1 MPELKHHFRAGKMNK
16 DLDERLVP
24 NGEYRDAQNIEIST
38 SEGDDVG
45 SVQNVVGNTKIV
57 GKTFDSNKKV
67 ITSNWSGFGLTN
79 AKTIGSVVDNEHDKI
94 YWFVTADNA
103 DCIIEYD
110 DVKGIISPVLVDT
123 SDILNF
129 TSDQYITG
137 INVLEGML
145 LWTDNKSEPKKID
158 INIFKSGC
166 ADNFTT
172 HTKYTGDIILS
183 TQLSAASDFKE
194 EHITV
199 AKQAPIT
206 APTLT
211 MAKSKRGGNGT
222 GTSPVIISNSTAG
235 LFADADGNGKA
246 SGTSVNLT
254 FTPAP
259 NFQVGDIV
267 VLTAQYEEQI
277 SQINYEIKGRIT
289 SLSNGTQTA
298 SLKILSIPVEVAYV
312 PLVWEVLLEEDDVI
326 FEKKMVRF
334 GYRWKYTS
342 GEYSVFSPFSEL
354 AFLPST
360 FEYLSSDGFNV
371 GMINNLRDLKI
382 TVPSIY
388 PVDVEEIDILYKESN
403 ANNIYVVDTLKRDSY
418 NNFDLVY
425 QLKSD
430 LISKTVETNQI
441 LRPWDN
447 VPRKAK
453 AQEVT
458 ANRLIYG
465 NYLQQY
471 NIPNYNLPDITLSI
485 DNSDIT
491 TVKEP
496 ELSIKTLRTYQ
507 AGVVYID
514 KYNRQSPVFTNDT
527 ASIQLPKKFANKVN
541 KLKVSLSN
549 TPPEWATHFKYYIK
563 EPSNEYYNL
572 SMDRYYL
579 AEDGNVWLSFPS
591 SERNKVQED
600 TYIIL
605 KKQHDSD
612 VFVEDKARYKILDI
626 QNEAPDFIKL
636 VKRANAAVECVAHDS
651 NIPQVG
657 STSFKFKGP
666 DPLDNPGFAASF
678 TSDNLI
684 QLIVAGSKSAKYQ
697 VVSGGYTGVEDSG
710 SAPKHVYSVTI
721 GEPLKE
727 GETHLDGLA
736 DGDSIT
742 IVLYEEKFK
751 RKPEHSG
758 RFFVK
763 INRDSAFETN
773 IIDTFQTEEQEWGI
787 KNSQTIDAN
796 NANTGAG
803 SSIGSESWFDTSDR
817 NASLRITQANN
828 GHPKI
833 GNNTFKLYRAGA
845 PGQPRPNRRKHDKG
859 DSINAFLKAIDTPGT
874 YIRFKNSSGQT
885 GEIYEITNSVRNYQF
900 RRTSGK
906 KYFSAKRRE
915 YVVTFQ
921 HWKNGGSYEDSF
933 TFPSSGNNFN
943 NAISEIQIMEKVI
956 DQDNELLTSTNPAIW
971 ETEPKETTELDLYF
985 ETGSTLAI
993 SQHGSEH
1000 ELAFKNCYSFGNGV
1014 ESDRLRDDF
1023 NAIKIDKGVKVSTV
1037 LAEQYKEEQKK
1048 NGLIYSGIFNSTSG
1062 TNRLNQFIQGEAITK
1077 DLNPHYGGIQ
1087 KLHARNTDLVVLC
1100 EDKCLKVL
1108 ANKDALFEA
1117 GGNAQLTATNR
1128 VLGQSIPFSGNYG
1141 ISKNPESF
1149 AEYAFRMYFTD
1160 KNRGAVIRLSM
1171 DGITPISDAGMRD
1184 FFNDNL
1190 PTADKLIGSYDT
1202 KKGAYN
1208 LTLPTTTVCFDEKIN
1223 GWPSFKSF
1231 IPEAGASLNNKYFT
1245 MNQGELWIH
1254 NNPVRNNFYGVQY
1267 DSSVVL
1273 LINDIAETIKG
1284 FKTLNYSGT
1293 RSRVYTYDYDNE
1305 TETFT
1310 PGWFAEYI
1318 NTDTQQ
1324 GFVKQFIKKEN
1335 RYYNSL
1341 KGVATQLSNLDAQ
1354 EFSVQGLGQFT
1365 ALSGDVSLSDK
1376 TVTTNLTGIANATV
1390 EALTFDV
1397 EVGQE
1402 IHSTKASGTI
1412 TITPDTGFTLTAS
1425 DLSVSSTGSFVD
1437 SVSFAQSGDNVIATV
1452 NFTDGVNMPSNDL
1465 AINLA
1470 VSGDAA
1476 ALVYR
1481 LHDLNFDINS
1491 DSNIV
1496 VTKTYIGSGNKTAE
1510 PVNSATGF
1518 EAVYDGSTFET
1529 VAKVEF
1535 NLASTHEFK
1544 KPPQYKILKED
1555 DLIESQYEITFQD
1568 KDASN
1573 ADITIGVGGKT
1584 LSDVDKRIFT
1594 VKYKFPAQDT
1604 SKDNIQF
1611 NAISVERQTAQANKI
1626 NGYRWNSTNTVSRY
1640 AQTIDLYVY
1649 GFEGAT
1655 FTLSQAI
1662 DGGTSKFWDGDSF
1675 ETATVGY
1682 KGKIRVARVA
1692 DTSKFKEYEVIN
1704 VVDGNGYWKLAV
1716 QNHSGSVSPLGTFP
1730 QGDDVV
1736 VSLFDQSGTVYSG
1749 FNAKTYDFEQNTS
1762 DSDPGA
1768 GKVKFDQTALQNV
1781 TEIFID
1787 EVDKTSTNLDAQFT
1801 TLMNTSVT
1809 PATTLTVP
1817 SGGIFTVPVEFFE
1830 TSVSKA
1836 YVFTIAGVGST
1847 SLLSPLMGNVYNTA
1861 TPPVVQN
1868 PFTINQFADVTLTVA
1883 ATSSNMTVT
1892 SSNFTQ
1898 TSQALSSP
1906 NEESDVAKLDVTFTA
1921 TATGNI
1927 SQITDAE
1934 IEDFTNHN
1942 SNNFN
1947 LEFAAN
1953 LPTINNVPSTKT
1965 LSYTGSMLID
1975 TYGSADTTMSLN
1987 LDNFFNVAGGSG
1999 GAILL
2004 NAQVTGGNGGFIN
2017 IGKLTYDDGTF
2028 STTNGKTI
2036 HIGTANNTN
2045 ITGTGTIFG
2054 NFFGNDINGITLSI
2068 TPGAGNTDTGTSC
2081 FDNMTI
2087 TKGTLSGSGASQD
2100 LTYTWSAQFDE
2111 TITSSSIPDY
2121 NVQVS
2126 LSEEP

>member
-45 SVQNVVGNTKIV
+45 SIQNVLGNTKIT
-57 GKTFDSNKKV
+57 GKTYDSNSQS
-67 ITSNWSGFGLTN
+67 ITANWSGFGLTN
-79 AKTIGSVVDNEHDKI
+79 AKTIGSVVDNEHDTI

-110 DVKGIISPVLVDT
+110 DAKGIISPVLVDT
-123 SDILNF
+123 NNILNF

-137 INVLEGML
+137 VNVLEGML

-166 ADNFTT
+166 SGNFTT
-172 HTKYTGDIILS
+172 HTKYNGDLILS
-183 TQLSAASDFKE
+183 TQLSSVAAFTEDQ
-194 EHITV
+194 ITV

-211 MAKSKRGGNGT
+211 MSKSKRGGNGT
-222 GTSPVIISNSTAG
+222 GTTPVIISNSTAG

-246 SGTSVNLT
+246 SGTSVSLN

-259 NFQVGDIV
+259 NFQVGDILI
-267 VLTAQYEEQI
+267 LTAQYEEQI
-277 SQINYEIKGRIT
+277 SQINYEIKVRIT

-298 SLKILSIPVEVAYV
+298 TVKILSIPVEVAYV
-312 PLVWEVLLEEDDVI
+312 PLVWEVLIEEEDVI

-360 FEYLSSDGFNV
+360 FEYLSSDGFNI
-371 GMINNLRDLKI
+371 GMINNLRDLKVTI
-382 TVPSIY
+382 PSTY

-418 NNFDLVY
+418 NSFDLEY

-471 NIPNYNLPDITLSI
+471 NIPNYNLPDIILSI
-485 DNSDIT
+485 DNSEIT
-491 TVKEP
+491 EIQEP

-507 AGVVYID
+507 TGVVYLD

-527 ASIQLPKKFANKVN
+527 ASLQLPKKFADKVN

-572 SMDRYYL
+572 AMDRYYL

-591 SERNKVQED
+591 SERNKIQED
-600 TYIIL
+600 AYLIL
-605 KKQHDSD
+605 KKQHDSN

-626 QNEAPDFIKL
+626 ENEAPDFIKL
-636 VKRANAAVECVAHDS
+636 VKRANAAVDGVVHDS
-651 NIPQVG
+651 AIPQIG
-657 STSFKFKGP
+657 STSFKFKAVN
-666 DPLDNPGFAASF
+666 PLDNPGFAASF

-684 QLIVAGSKSAKYQ
+684 QIISGSGKTAKYQ
-697 VVSGGYTGVEDSG
+697 VVSGGYTGEEDGTSG
-710 SAPKHVYSVTI
+710 ANRHIYSVTI
-721 GEPLKE
+721 SEPLKE
-727 GETHLDGLA
+727 GETMLNGLA
-736 DGDSIT
+736 DGDSIS
-742 IVLYEEKFK
+742 VVMYEEKFE
-751 RKPEHSG
+751 RKPEHYG

-803 SSIGSESWFDTSDR
+803 SSIASESWFDTSDR
-817 NASLRITQANN
+817 RTSLYITQPNN
-828 GHPKI
+828 GHPKL
-833 GNNTFKLYRAGA
+833 GSNTFKLYRAGA
-845 PGQPRPNRRKHDKG
+845 PGQSRPNRRKHDKG
-859 DSINAFLKAIDTPGT
+859 DSINPFLKALDTPGT
-874 YIRFKNSSGQT
+874 YIRFKKANGQT
-885 GEIYEITNSVRNYQF
+885 GEIYEITDSSRNYQY

-915 YVVTFQ
+915 YVVTFK
-921 HWKNGGSYEDSF
+921 HWKNEGSYEDSF
-933 TFPSSGNNFN
+933 TFPSSGTNFS

-971 ETEPKETTELDLYF
+971 ETEPKETTELDLYY
-985 ETGSTLAI
+985 ETGSTYPI
-993 SQHGSEH
+993 SQHGTEH

-1037 LAEQYKEEQKK
+1037 FAEQYKEEQKK
-1048 NGLIYSGIFNSTSG
+1048 NGLIYSGLFNSTSG

-1128 VLGQSIPFSGNYG
+1128 VLGQTIPFSGNYG

-1184 FFNDNL
+1184 YFNDNL
-1190 PTADKLIGSYDT
+1190 PTASKLIGSYDT

-1208 LTLPTTTVCFDEKIN
+1208 LTLPTNTVCFDEKIN

-1231 IPEAGASLNNKYFT
+1231 VPEAGASLNNKYFT
-1245 MNQGELWIH
+1245 MYQGELWIH
-1254 NNPVRNNFYGVQY
+1254 NNPIRNTFYGEKSAE
-1267 DSSVVL
+1267 SSVTL

-1293 RSRVYTYDYDNE
+1293 RSRVYTYDYGNA

-1310 PGWFAEYI
+1310 KGWYAEYI
-1318 NTDTQQ
+1318 NTDQQ
-1324 GFVKQFIKKEN
+1324 EGFVKQFVKKEN

-1341 KGVATQLSNLDAQ
+1341 KGVATQLSNLDSQ
-1354 EFSVQGLGQFT
+1354 EFSVQGIGQFVGS
-1365 ALSGDVSLSDK
+1365 LSGDVSLADR

-1390 EALTFDV
+1390 EALVFDV
-1397 EVGQE
+1397 EAGTE
-1402 IHSTKASGTI
+1402 IHSTKSSGTI
-1412 TITPDTGFTLTAS
+1412 TIKPDTGYTISAS
-1425 DLSVSSTGSFVD
+1425 GLSVAGSATGTYVD

-1452 NFTDGVNMPSNDL
+1452 NFTDGVNMPTSNIT
-1465 AINLA
+1465 INLA
-1470 VSGDAA
+1470 VTGDAEA
-1476 ALVYR
+1476 IKYR
-1481 LHDLNFDINS
+1481 LHDLNLDVNS
-1491 DSNIV
+1491 DANIT
-1496 VTKTYIGSGNKTAE
+1496 VTKTYLGTGNNTAE
-1510 PVNSATGF
+1510 PTTTKLGF
-1518 EAVYDGSTFET
+1518 PAVYDGVTFES
-1529 VAKVEF
+1529 VATVEF
-1535 NLASTHEFK
+1535 DLASTHEFK
-1544 KPPQYKILKED
+1544 KPPQYKILQED
-1555 DLIESQYEITFQD
+1555 DLVESQYEITYQD
-1568 KDASN
+1568 KDAGGN
-1573 ADITIGVGGKT
+1573 NVTIGSGGVT
-1584 LSDVDKRIFT
+1584 LSGVDKRIFT
-1594 VKYKFPAQDT
+1594 IKYKFPAQDT
-1604 SKDNIQF
+1604 SKDSIQF
-1611 NAISVERQTAQANKI
+1611 NAVSVQSQASESNKV
-1626 NGYRWNSTNTVSRY
+1626 NGYRWGSTSSISRY
-1640 AQTIDLYVY
+1640 AQTVNLYIY
-1649 GFEGAT
+1649 GAVGAT
-1655 FTLSQAI
+1655 FTLKRII
-1662 DGGTSKFWDGDSF
+1662 DGGTAHYWDGDSF
-1675 ETATVGY
+1675 ETGSAIT
-1682 KGKIRVARVA
+1682 
-1692 DTSKFKEYEVIN
+1692 
-1704 VVDGNGYWKLAV
+1704 LA
-1716 QNHSGSVSPLGTFP
+1716 
-1730 QGDDVV
+1730 
-1736 VSLFDQSGTVYSG
+1736 
-1749 FNAKTYDFEQNTS
+1749 
-1762 DSDPGA
+1762 
-1768 GKVKFDQTALQNV
+1768 
-1781 TEIFID
+1781 I
-1787 EVDKTSTNLDAQFT
+1787 
-1801 TLMNTSVT
+1801 
-1809 PATTLTVP
+1809 P
-1817 SGGIFTVPVEFFE
+1817 SGGTLTVPVEFYE
-1830 TSVSKA
+1830 TSTSKA
-1836 YVFTIAGVGST
+1836 YAFTIKEISPTA
-1847 SLLSPLMGNVYNTA
+1847 LLSPLMGNVYNTSG
-1861 TPPVVQN
+1861 VVQN
-1868 PFTINQFADVTLTVA
+1868 PFTINQLADVTLTVA
-1883 ATSSNMTVT
+1883 ASSSNMTIT

-1898 TSQALSSP
+1898 TAQALSSP
-1906 NEESDVAKLDVTFTA
+1906 NEESELAILDVTFTA
-1921 TATGNI
+1921 TATGDI
-1927 SQITDAE
+1927 TQVTDAE
-1934 IEDFTNHN
+1934 IEDF
-1942 SNNFN
+1942 SNYNANGFN
-1947 LEFAAN
+1947 LDFAPN
-1953 LPTINNVPSTKT
+1953 LIQVGINNGVSPKT
-1965 LSYTGSMLID
+1965 LNYAGQMLIEN
-1975 TYGSADTTMSLN
+1975 YGSANTTMTLG
-1987 LDNFFNVAGGSG
+1987 LDTLFNVAAGGG
-1999 GAILL
+1999 GGVLLL
-2004 NAQVTGGNGGFIN
+2004 NSQATGDGGYIN
-2017 IGKLTYDDGTF
+2017 IGKLSYNDGTY
-2028 STTNGKTI
+2028 STSNGKII
-2036 HIGTANNTN
+2036 HVGAADNTN
-2045 ITGTGTIFG
+2045 ITGTGTIYG
-2054 NFFGNDINGITLSI
+2054 NFYGNSLQEISLLI
-2068 TPGAGNTDTGTSC
+2068 TPGTGNSTNTSC

-2087 TKGTLSGSGASQD
+2087 TKGTLSGSDASQD
-2100 LTYTWSAQFDE
+2100 LTYTWSANFDE
-2111 TITSSSIPDY
+2111 TITSSSTPIY
-2121 NVQVS
+2121 NVQVV
-2126 LSEEP
+2126 LSNNP